1 MQTPELFE
9 GPGAYASRL
18 LRQVPSPNRLVAKT
32 NTENTVSPGKGP
44 PKMPGALPLLG
55 HMLAFGRN
63 PFDYMMTLRKTLGEI
78 GEFRMFHQRMVLMT
92 GPEANEAFFRAPD
105 TQLDQSQAYKIM
117 TPIFGKGVVFDA
129 PPHKKDQQLKM
140 LMPVLRDKPMRGYAQ
155 VIVREVEQMIA
166 AWEDAGEIDLLEF
179 MKELTIYTSSHCLLG
194 DEFRYELNEEFARI
208 YHDLEKGVNPLAFV
222 FPYLPLPVFRR
233 RDKARAR
240 LQELVT
246 GIITKRAQKP
256 EKNEDA
262 FQMLID
268 ARYDD
273 GSPLSAHEI
282 TGMLIGT
289 IFAGH
294 HTTAGTAA
302 WTLLELARRPE
313 SMGRVLNE
321 LDAHFG
327 ADGEITFQSLRE
339 IPVLEN
345 VIKEVLRLHP
355 PLIFLIRKVMRD
367 FHFKGYTVK
376 AGKYVC
382 TSPRVSHRIAE
393 IFPDPEMFD
402 PDRYS
407 EARLEDARPF
417 SWIAFGGGKHKCSG
431 NAFAMLQLKAIF
443 SILFRRY
450 TFELIDDK
458 DGYQDDFSQMVVQ
471 PVSPCRVRYLK
482 RKDIKESAAESTRQ
496 NTQESVQTG
505 PFFHITIDREL
516 CQGHAACMTEAPELF
531 RVDDAG
537 NVTILQETPPSDWLT
552 KARRAEKYC
561 PTQAINIELNQDT

>member
-1 MQTPELFE
+1 M
-9 GPGAYASRL
+9 
-18 LRQVPSPNRLVAKT
+18 NKT
-32 NTENTVSPGKGP
+32 NTEKTVSPGKVP

-55 HMLAFGRN
+55 HMLAFGKN
-63 PFDYMMTLRKTLGEI
+63 PFDYMMSLRKTLGEI
-78 GEFRMFHQRMVLMT
+78 GEFRMFHQEMVLMT
-92 GPEANEAFFRAPD
+92 GPDANEAFFRAPD
-105 TQLDQSQAYKIM
+105 AQLDQSQAYKIM

-129 PPHKKDQQLKM
+129 PPHIKDQQLKM

-166 AWEDAGEIDLLEF
+166 GWGDTGEIDLLEF

-194 DEFRYELNEEFARI
+194 DEFRYELNEEFAKI

-246 GIITKRAQKP
+246 GIIAKRAQKS
-256 EKNEDA
+256 EKSEDA
-262 FQMLID
+262 FQLLID
-268 ARYDD
+268 ARYED
-273 GSPLSAHEI
+273 GSRLSAHEI

-289 IFAGH
+289 LFAGH

-313 SMGRVLNE
+313 YLERVLKE
-321 LDAHFG
+321 LDTHFG
-327 ADGEITFQSLRE
+327 VDGEVTFQALRE

-355 PLIFLIRKVMRD
+355 PLIFLIRKVMQD
-367 FHFKGYTVK
+367 FHFKDYTIK

-382 TSPRVSHRIAE
+382 ASPRVSHRIADV
-393 IFPDPEMFD
+393 FPDPEKFD

-407 EARLEDARPF
+407 EARQEDARPF

-443 SILFRRY
+443 SILLRRY
-450 TFELIDDK
+450 TFELVDDK
-458 DGYQDDFSQMVVQ
+458 DAYQDDFTQMVVQ
-471 PVSPCRVRYLK
+471 PVSPCRVRYIK
-482 RKDIKESAAESTRQ
+482 RTDIKRAADASPE
-496 NTQESVQTG
+496 NIVQERVENG
-505 PFFHITIDREL
+505 PHFRIIIDREL
-516 CQGHAACMTEAPELF
+516 CQGHATCMTEAPELF
-531 RVDDAG
+531 QVDEAG
-537 NVTILQETPPSDWLT
+537 NVTILQENPPSDLLE
-552 KARRAEKYC
+552 KARQAEKYC
-561 PTQAINIELNQDT
+561 PSKAIKIESN

>member
-1 MQTPELFE
+1 M
-9 GPGAYASRL
+9 
-18 LRQVPSPNRLVAKT
+18 NKT
-32 NTENTVSPGKGP
+32 NTEKTVSPGKAP

-55 HMLAFGRN
+55 HMLAFGKN
-63 PFDYMMTLRKTLGEI
+63 PFDYMISLRKTLGEI
-78 GEFRMFHQRMVLMT
+78 GEFRMFHQEMVLMT
-92 GPEANEAFFRAPD
+92 GPDANEAFFRAPD
-105 TQLDQSQAYKIM
+105 AQLDQSQAYKIM

-166 AWEDAGEIDLLEF
+166 DWGDTGEIDLLEF

-246 GIITKRAQKP
+246 GIIAKRAQKP
-256 EKNEDA
+256 EKSEDA
-262 FQMLID
+262 FQLLID
-268 ARYDD
+268 ARYED
-273 GSPLSAHEI
+273 GSRLSAHEI

-289 IFAGH
+289 LFAGH

-313 SMGRVLNE
+313 YLERVLKE

-327 ADGEITFQSLRE
+327 VDGEVTFQALRE

-355 PLIFLIRKVMRD
+355 PLIFLIRKVMQD
-367 FHFKGYTVK
+367 FHFKDYTIK

-382 TSPRVSHRIAE
+382 ASPRVSHRIADV
-393 IFPDPEMFD
+393 FPDPEKFD

-407 EARLEDARPF
+407 EARQEDARPF

-443 SILFRRY
+443 SILLRRY
-450 TFELIDDK
+450 TFELVDDK
-458 DGYQDDFSQMVVQ
+458 DAYQDDFTQMVVQ
-471 PVSPCRVRYLK
+471 PLSPCRVRYIK
-482 RKDIKESAAESTRQ
+482 RTDIKRAADASPE
-496 NTQESVQTG
+496 NIVQESVQTA
-505 PFFHITIDREL
+505 PSFRIIIDREL
-516 CQGHAACMTEAPELF
+516 CQGHATCMTEAPELF
-531 RVDDAG
+531 QVDEAG
-537 NVTILQETPPSDWLT
+537 NVTVLQENPPPDLLE
-552 KARRAEKYC
+552 KARQAEKYC
-561 PTQAINIELNQDT
+561 PSKAIKIESN

>member
-1 MQTPELFE
+1 
-9 GPGAYASRL
+9 
-18 LRQVPSPNRLVAKT
+18 
-32 NTENTVSPGKGP
+32 
-44 PKMPGALPLLG
+44 MPGALLLLG
-55 HMLAFGRN
+55 HMLEFGRN
-63 PFDYMMTLRKTLGEI
+63 PFLYMMTLRNTLGEI
-78 GEFRMFHQRMVLMT
+78 GEFRMFHQKMVLMT

-105 TQLDQSQAYKIM
+105 DQLDQSQAYKIM

-155 VIVREVEQMIA
+155 VIFQEVEQMIA
-166 AWEDAGEIDLLEF
+166 NWGDTGEIDLLEF

-194 DEFRYELNEEFARI
+194 DEFRYELNEEFAKI

-246 GIITKRAQKP
+246 GIIAKRALKA
-256 EKNEDA
+256 EKSEDA
-262 FQMLID
+262 FQLLID
-268 ARYDD
+268 AKYDD
-273 GSPLSAHEI
+273 GSGLSAHEI

-289 IFAGH
+289 LFAGH

-313 SMGRVLNE
+313 YMALVLAE

-327 ADGEITFQSLRE
+327 ADGVVSFQSLRE
-339 IPVLEN
+339 IPILEN

-355 PLIFLIRKVMRD
+355 PLIFLIRKVMQD
-367 FHFKGYTVK
+367 FQFKDYTVK

-382 TSPRVSHRIAE
+382 TSPRVSHRIADV
-393 IFPDPEMFD
+393 FPDPEKFD

-407 EARLEDARPF
+407 EARQEDAKPF
-417 SWIAFGGGKHKCSG
+417 SWIAFGGGKHKCTG

-443 SILFRRY
+443 SLLLRRY

-458 DGYQDDFSQMVVQ
+458 DAYQDDFTQMVVQ
-471 PVSPCRVRYLK
+471 PVSPCRVRYIKRTALK
-482 RKDIKESAAESTRQ
+482 CGTAKSKTNI
-496 NTQESVQTG
+496 TQEDAQTG
-505 PFFHITIDREL
+505 LNFQITIDRAL
-516 CQGHAACMTEAPELF
+516 CQGHASCMTEAPELF
-531 RVDDAG
+531 QVDDAG
-537 NVTILQETPPSDWLT
+537 NLTVLQESPPLDLLA
-552 KARRAEKYC
+552 KARQAEKYC
-561 PTQAINIELNQDT
+561 PAKAIIVKST

>member
-1 MQTPELFE
+1 M
-9 GPGAYASRL
+9 
-18 LRQVPSPNRLVAKT
+18 NKT
-32 NTENTVSPGKGP
+32 NTEKTVSPGKAP

-55 HMLAFGRN
+55 HMLAFGKN
-63 PFDYMMTLRKTLGEI
+63 PFEYMMSLRETLGEI
-78 GEFRMFHQRMVLMT
+78 GEFRMFHQEMVLMT
-92 GPEANEAFFRAPD
+92 GPDANEAFFRAPD
-105 TQLDQSQAYKIM
+105 AQLDQSQAYKIM

-166 AWEDAGEIDLLEF
+166 DWGDTGEIDLLEF

-246 GIITKRAQKP
+246 GIIAKRAQKS
-256 EKNEDA
+256 EKSEDA
-262 FQMLID
+262 FQLLID
-268 ARYDD
+268 ARYED
-273 GSPLSAHEI
+273 GSRLSAHEI

-289 IFAGH
+289 LFAGH

-313 SMGRVLNE
+313 YLERVLKE
-321 LDAHFG
+321 LDTHFG
-327 ADGEITFQSLRE
+327 VDGEVTFQALRE

-355 PLIFLIRKVMRD
+355 PLIFLIRKVMQD
-367 FHFKGYTVK
+367 FHFKDYTIK

-382 TSPRVSHRIAE
+382 ASPRVSHRIADV
-393 IFPDPEMFD
+393 FPDPEKFD

-407 EARLEDARPF
+407 EARQEDARPF

-443 SILFRRY
+443 SILLRRY

-458 DGYQDDFSQMVVQ
+458 DAYQDDFTQMVVQ
-471 PVSPCRVRYLK
+471 PLSPCRVRYIK
-482 RKDIKESAAESTRQ
+482 RTDIKSAADVSPR
-496 NTQESVQTG
+496 NTVQESVQTA
-505 PFFHITIDREL
+505 PNFRVIIDREL
-516 CQGHAACMTEAPELF
+516 CQGHATCMTEAPELF
-531 RVDDAG
+531 QVDDAG
-537 NVTILQETPPSDWLT
+537 NVTVLQENPSLDLLK
-552 KARRAEKYC
+552 KARQAEKYC
-561 PTQAINIELNQDT
+561 PAKAIKIESN

>member
-1 MQTPELFE
+1 
-9 GPGAYASRL
+9 
-18 LRQVPSPNRLVAKT
+18 
-32 NTENTVSPGKGP
+32 
-44 PKMPGALPLLG
+44 MPGALPVLG
-55 HMLAFGRN
+55 HMLEFGKN
-63 PFDYMMTLRKTLGEI
+63 PFDYMMRLRNKLGEI
-78 GEFRMFHQRMVLMT
+78 GEFRMFHQKMVLMT

-105 TQLDQSQAYKIM
+105 AQLDQSQAYKIM

-155 VIVREVEQMIA
+155 VIVGEVEQMIA
-166 AWEDAGEIDLLEF
+166 DWGDNGEIDLLEF

-194 DEFRYELNEEFARI
+194 DEFRYDLNEEFAKI

-246 GIITKRAQKP
+246 GIIAKRAQKP
-256 EKNEDA
+256 EKSEDA
-262 FQMLID
+262 FQLLID

-273 GSPLSAHEI
+273 GSLLSAHEI

-313 SMGRVLNE
+313 QLTQVLNE

-327 ADGEITFQSLRE
+327 ADGEVTFQSLRE
-339 IPVLEN
+339 IPALEN

-355 PLIFLIRKVMRD
+355 PLIFLIRKVMQD
-367 FHFKGYTVK
+367 FQFKDYTVK

-382 TSPRVSHRIAE
+382 ASPRVSHRIADV
-393 IFPDPEMFD
+393 FPDPEKFD

-407 EARLEDARPF
+407 ETRQEDAVPF

-443 SILFRRY
+443 SILLRRY
-450 TFELIDDK
+450 TFELIADK
-458 DGYQDDFSQMVVQ
+458 DTYQDDFTQMVVQ
-471 PVSPCRVRYLK
+471 PVSPCRVRYKK
-482 RKDIKESAAESTRQ
+482 RALIKEACAGST
-496 NTQESVQTG
+496 TEVIQERVQPG
-505 PFFHITIDREL
+505 PSFKITIDREL
-516 CQGHAACMTEAPELF
+516 CQGHATCMAEAPELF
-531 RVDDAG
+531 QVDDAG
-537 NVTILQETPPSDWLT
+537 NVTVLQENPPLELLK
-552 KARRAEKYC
+552 KAQQAEKYC
-561 PTQAINIELNQDT
+561 PAKAIKIESNERTNEA

>member
-1 MQTPELFE
+1 MNT
-9 GPGAYASRL
+9 
-18 LRQVPSPNRLVAKT
+18 T
-32 NTENTVSPGKGP
+32 NTDNTASPVKEP

-55 HMLAFGRN
+55 HMLKFGKN
-63 PFDYMMTLRKTLGEI
+63 PFQYMVNLRESLGEI
-78 GEFRMFHQRMVLMT
+78 GEFRMFHQKMVLMT

-105 TQLDQSQAYKIM
+105 AQLDQSQAYKIM

-155 VIVREVEQMIA
+155 VIVQEVEQMIA
-166 AWEDAGEIDLLEF
+166 GWGDTGEIDLLEF

-194 DEFRYELNEEFARI
+194 DEFRYELNEEFAKI
-208 YHDLEKGVNPLAFV
+208 YHNLEKGVNPLAFV

-246 GIITKRAQKP
+246 GIIAKRALKT
-256 EKNEDA
+256 EKSEDA
-262 FQMLID
+262 FQLLIESK
-268 ARYDD
+268 YDD
-273 GSPLSAHEI
+273 GSHLSAHEI

-313 SMGRVLNE
+313 ALVVVLKE
-321 LDAHFG
+321 LDELFG
-327 ADGEITFQSLRE
+327 TDGEVTFQSLRE
-339 IPVLEN
+339 IPALEN

-355 PLIFLIRKVMRD
+355 PLIFLIRKVMKD

-382 TSPRVSHRIAE
+382 ASPRVSHRIAE
-393 IFPDPEMFD
+393 VFPDPEKFD

-407 EARLEDARPF
+407 EARQEDALPF
-417 SWIAFGGGKHKCSG
+417 SWIAFGGGKHKCTG

-443 SILFRRY
+443 SILLRRY
-450 TFELIDDK
+450 TFELVDEK
-458 DGYQDDFSQMVVQ
+458 DHYQDDFTQMVVQ
-471 PVSPCRVRYLK
+471 PVSPCRVRYIK
-482 RKDIKESAAESTRQ
+482 RKAVKTTAAESTLAEA
-496 NTQESVQTG
+496 QENRQTG
-505 PFFHITIDREL
+505 AGFYIKIDREL
-516 CQGHAACMTEAPELF
+516 CQGHATCMAEAPELF
-531 RVDDAG
+531 QVDEAG
-537 NVTILQETPPSDWLT
+537 NLTVLQENPALDLLE
-552 KARRAEKYC
+552 KARQAEKYC
-561 PTQAINIELNQDT
+561 PTKAIIVNLINE

>member
-1 MQTPELFE
+1 MFSEECQRPLM
-9 GPGAYASRL
+9 YVHL
-18 LRQVPSPNRLVAKT
+18 HQVMNTT
-32 NTENTVSPGKGP
+32 NTENTVSSGKEP
-44 PKMPGALPLLG
+44 PKMRGALPILG
-55 HMLAFGRN
+55 HMLEFGKN
-63 PFDYMMTLRKTLGEI
+63 PFQYMMNLRKSLGEI
-78 GEFRMFHQRMVLMT
+78 GEFRMFHQKMVLMT

-105 TQLDQSQAYKIM
+105 GQLDQSQAYKIM

-155 VIVREVEQMIA
+155 VIVQEVEQMIA
-166 AWEDAGEIDLLEF
+166 GWGDTGEIDLLEF

-194 DEFRYELNEEFARI
+194 NEFRYELNEEFAKI

-246 GIITKRAQKP
+246 GIIAKRALKT
-256 EKNEDA
+256 EKSEDA
-262 FQMLID
+262 FQLLIESK
-268 ARYDD
+268 YDD
-273 GSPLSAHEI
+273 GTHLSPHEI

-313 SMGRVLNE
+313 HSAAVLNE
-321 LDAHFG
+321 LDDLFG
-327 ADGEITFQSLRE
+327 AEGEVTFQSLRE
-339 IPVLEN
+339 IPLLEN

-355 PLIFLIRKVMRD
+355 PLIFLIRKVMQD

-382 TSPRVSHRIAE
+382 ASPRVSHRIAE
-393 IFPDPEMFD
+393 VFPDPEKFD
-402 PDRYS
+402 PERYS
-407 EARLEDARPF
+407 EARQEDARPF
-417 SWIAFGGGKHKCSG
+417 SWIAFGGGKHKCTG

-443 SILFRRY
+443 SILLRRY
-450 TFELIDDK
+450 TFELVDDK
-458 DGYQDDFSQMVVQ
+458 DNYQDDFTQMVVQ
-471 PVSPCRVRYLK
+471 PLSPCRIRYIK
-482 RKDIKESAAESTRQ
+482 RTDIKDTVDESAK
-496 NTQESVQTG
+496 NNLQEAAQRG
-505 PFFHITIDREL
+505 IGFNITIDREL
-516 CQGHAACMTEAPELF
+516 CQGHATCMAEAPELF
-531 RVDDAG
+531 QVDDAG
-537 NVTILQETPPSDWLT
+537 NATVLQDNPSLNLLE
-552 KARRAEKYC
+552 KARQAEKYC
-561 PTQAINIELNQDT
+561 PSKAIKIKLN

>member
-1 MQTPELFE
+1 MIPTDTEKTVM
-9 GPGAYASRL
+9 PGN
-18 LRQVPSPNRLVAKT
+18 P
-32 NTENTVSPGKGP
+32 P
-44 PKMPGALPLLG
+44 PKMSGALPLLG
-55 HMLAFGRN
+55 HMLAFGKN
-63 PFDYMMTLRKTLGEI
+63 PFAYMMQLRNTLGEI
-78 GEFRMFHQRMVLMT
+78 GEFRMFHQKMVLMT

-105 TQLDQSQAYKIM
+105 AQLDQSQAYKIM

-155 VIVREVEQMIA
+155 VIVGEVEQMIDG
-166 AWEDAGEIDLLEF
+166 WGDSGEIDLLEF

-233 RDKARAR
+233 RDKARVR

-246 GIITKRAQKP
+246 GIIAKRAQKP
-256 EKNEDA
+256 EKSEDA
-262 FQMLID
+262 FQLLID

-313 SMGRVLNE
+313 QLERVLHE
-321 LDAHFG
+321 LDQHFG
-327 ADGEITFQSLRE
+327 TDGEVTFQSLRE
-339 IPVLEN
+339 IPVLES

-355 PLIFLIRKVMRD
+355 PLIFLIRKVMQD

-382 TSPRVSHRIAE
+382 ASPRVSHRIAD
-393 IFPDPEMFD
+393 IFPDPEKFD
-402 PDRYS
+402 PERYS
-407 EARLEDARPF
+407 EERQEDALPF
-417 SWIAFGGGKHKCSG
+417 SWIAFGGGKHKCTG

-443 SILFRRY
+443 SILLRRY

-458 DGYQDDFSQMVVQ
+458 DQYQDDFTQMVVQ
-471 PVSPCRVRYLK
+471 PLSPCRVRYIK
-482 RKDIKESAAESTRQ
+482 RTDIKETAVESTINKAQ
-496 NTQESVQTG
+496 KSTQAADSCFQ
-505 PFFHITIDREL
+505 IILDREL
-516 CQGHAACMTEAPELF
+516 CQGHATCMTEAPELF
-531 RVDDAG
+531 HVDEAG
-537 NVTILQETPPSDWLT
+537 NVTVLQENPPLELLA
-552 KARRAEKYC
+552 KAGLAEKYC
-561 PTQAINIELNQDT
+561 PSKAIKIELK

>member
-1 MQTPELFE
+1 MSQHKDNLTT
-9 GPGAYASRL
+9 A
-18 LRQVPSPNRLVAKT
+18 
-32 NTENTVSPGKGP
+32 GKEP

-55 HMLAFGRN
+55 HMLEFGKN
-63 PFDYMMTLRKTLGEI
+63 PFSYMMKLRNSLGEI
-78 GEFRMFHQRMVLMT
+78 GEFRMFHQKMVLMT

-155 VIVREVEQMIA
+155 IIVQEVDQMIA
-166 AWEDAGEIDLLEF
+166 NWGESGEVDLLEF

-194 DEFRYELNEEFARI
+194 DEFRYELNEEFAEI

-233 RDKARAR
+233 RDRARAR

-246 GIITKRAQKP
+246 GIINKRAQKS
-256 EKNEDA
+256 EKSEDA

-268 ARYDD
+268 AAYDD
-273 GSPLSAHEI
+273 GSRLSPHEI

-302 WTLLELARRPE
+302 WTLLELAKRPQYMQE
-313 SMGRVLNE
+313 VLVE
-321 LDAHFG
+321 LDSLFG
-327 ADGEITFQSLRE
+327 DDGEVTFQSLRE
-339 IPVLEN
+339 IPKLEN

-355 PLIFLIRKVMRD
+355 PLIFLIRKVMQD
-367 FHFKGYTVK
+367 FHFKDYTVK

-382 TSPRVSHRIAE
+382 ASPRVSHRIAS
-393 IFPDPEMFD
+393 IFPEPEKFD

-407 EARLEDARPF
+407 EARQEDAQPF
-417 SWIAFGGGKHKCSG
+417 SWIAFGGGKHKCTG
-431 NAFAMLQLKAIF
+431 NAFAMLQLKAII
-443 SILFRRY
+443 SILLRRY
-450 TFELIDDK
+450 TFEMIGDQDT
-458 DGYQDDFSQMVVQ
+458 YQDDFTQMVVQ
-471 PVSPCRVRYLK
+471 PVSPCRIRYVK
-482 RKDIKESAAESTRQ
+482 RKPKVESKIQATTQ
-496 NTQESVQTG
+496 NATSSEDVGQS
-505 PFFHITIDREL
+505 FHIHIDRQL
-516 CQGHAACMTEAPELF
+516 CQGHATCMSEAPELF
-531 RVDDAG
+531 QVDDEG
-537 NVTILQETPPSDWLT
+537 NLTVLQENPNLAFLEMA
-552 KARRAEKYC
+552 KQAEKYC
-561 PTQAINIELNQDT
+561 PNKAIKIEKNHGDLSQS

>member
-1 MQTPELFE
+1 MTTTDIQ
-9 GPGAYASRL
+9 
-18 LRQVPSPNRLVAKT
+18 K
-32 NTENTVSPGKGP
+32 TVSPCKEP
-44 PKMPGALPLLG
+44 PKMPGALPVLG
-55 HMLAFGRN
+55 HMLEFGKN
-63 PFDYMMTLRKTLGEI
+63 PFDYMMRLRNKLGEI
-78 GEFRMFHQRMVLMT
+78 GEFRMFHQKMVLMT

-105 TQLDQSQAYKIM
+105 AQLDQSQAYKIM

-155 VIVREVEQMIA
+155 VIVREVEQMIEG
-166 AWEDAGEIDLLEF
+166 WGESGEIDLLEF

-194 DEFRYELNEEFARI
+194 DEFRYELNEEFAKI

-246 GIITKRAQKP
+246 GIIAKRAQKT
-256 EKNEDA
+256 EKSEDA
-262 FQMLID
+262 FQLLID

-273 GSPLSAHEI
+273 GSRLSAHEI

-313 SMGRVLNE
+313 QLAQVLDE

-327 ADGEITFQSLRE
+327 INGEVTFQSLRE
-339 IPVLEN
+339 IPALEN

-355 PLIFLIRKVMRD
+355 PLIFLIRKVMQD
-367 FHFKGYTVK
+367 FQFKDYTIK

-382 TSPRVSHRIAE
+382 ASPRVSHRIADV
-393 IFPDPEMFD
+393 FPDPEKFD

-407 EARLEDARPF
+407 ETRQEDATPF

-443 SILFRRY
+443 SILLRRY
-450 TFELIDDK
+450 TFELIADK
-458 DGYQDDFSQMVVQ
+458 DTYQDDFTQMVVQ
-471 PVSPCRVRYLK
+471 PLSPCRVRYKK
-482 RKDIKESAAESTRQ
+482 RQLAPKASVEPAAHSAEKSIQ
-496 NTQESVQTG
+496 PG
-505 PFFHITIDREL
+505 PGFQITIDTEL
-516 CQGHAACMTEAPELF
+516 CQGHATCMTEAPELF
-531 RVDDAG
+531 HVDDAG
-537 NVTILQETPPSDWLT
+537 NVTVLQENPPLDLLK
-552 KARRAEKYC
+552 KARQAEKYC
-561 PTQAINIELNQDT
+561 PAKAIKIKSNN

>member
-1 MQTPELFE
+1 MNT
-9 GPGAYASRL
+9 
-18 LRQVPSPNRLVAKT
+18 T
-32 NTENTVSPGKGP
+32 NTDNTASPVKEP

-55 HMLAFGRN
+55 HMLKFGKN
-63 PFDYMMTLRKTLGEI
+63 PFLYMVNLRESLGEI
-78 GEFRMFHQRMVLMT
+78 GEFRMFHQKMVLMT

-105 TQLDQSQAYKIM
+105 AQLDQSQAYKIM

-155 VIVREVEQMIA
+155 VIVQEVEQMIA
-166 AWEDAGEIDLLEF
+166 GWGDTGEIDLLEF

-194 DEFRYELNEEFARI
+194 DEFRYELNEEFAKI

-246 GIITKRAQKP
+246 GIIAKRALKT
-256 EKNEDA
+256 EKSEDA
-262 FQMLID
+262 FQLLIESK
-268 ARYDD
+268 YDD
-273 GSPLSAHEI
+273 GSHLSAHEI
-282 TGMLIGT
+282 TGMLVGT

-313 SMGRVLNE
+313 ALVVVLKE
-321 LDAHFG
+321 LDELFG
-327 ADGEITFQSLRE
+327 ADGEVTFQSLRE
-339 IPVLEN
+339 IPALEN

-355 PLIFLIRKVMRD
+355 PLIFLIRKVMKD
-367 FHFKGYTVK
+367 FHFKDYTVK

-382 TSPRVSHRIAE
+382 ASPRVSHRIAE
-393 IFPDPEMFD
+393 VFPDPEKFD

-407 EARLEDARPF
+407 EARQEDALPF
-417 SWIAFGGGKHKCSG
+417 SWIAFGGGKHKCTG

-443 SILFRRY
+443 SILLRRY
-450 TFELIDDK
+450 TFELVDEK
-458 DGYQDDFSQMVVQ
+458 DHYQDDFTQMVVQ
-471 PVSPCRVRYLK
+471 PVSPCRVRYVK
-482 RKDIKESAAESTRQ
+482 RKVIKTTAVESTIIEAQENRQ
-496 NTQESVQTG
+496 SG
-505 PFFHITIDREL
+505 PGFHIKIDREL
-516 CQGHAACMTEAPELF
+516 CQGHATCMAEAPELF
-531 RVDDAG
+531 QVDEMG
-537 NVTILQETPPSDWLT
+537 NLTVLQENPELDLLE
-552 KARRAEKYC
+552 KARQAEKYC
-561 PTQAINIELNQDT
+561 PTKAIIVNLINE

>member
-1 MQTPELFE
+1 MIKKTHDKT
-9 GPGAYASRL
+9 
-18 LRQVPSPNRLVAKT
+18 VP
-32 NTENTVSPGKGP
+32 PGKSP

-55 HMLAFGRN
+55 HMLEFGKN
-63 PFDYMMTLRKTLGEI
+63 PFAYMMKLRNTLGEI
-78 GEFRMFHQRMVLMT
+78 GEFRMFHQQMVLLT
-92 GPEANEAFFRAPD
+92 GPEASEAFFRAPD
-105 TQLDQSQAYKIM
+105 AQLDQSQAYKIM

-140 LMPVLRDKPMRGYAQ
+140 LMPVLRDQPMRGYAR

-166 AWEDAGEIDLLEF
+166 DWGDSGEIDLLEF

-208 YHDLEKGVNPLAFV
+208 YHDLEQGVNPLAFV
-222 FPYLPLPVFRR
+222 FPNLPLPVFRR

-246 GIITKRAQKP
+246 GIIEKRARKA
-256 EKNEDA
+256 EKSEDA

-273 GSPLSAHEI
+273 GTRLSAHEI
-282 TGMLIGT
+282 TGMLVGT

-313 SMGRVLNE
+313 YMDAVLQE
-321 LDAHFG
+321 LDGNFG
-327 ADGEITFQSLRE
+327 VDGEVTFQSLRE

-355 PLIFLIRKVMRD
+355 PLIFLIRKVVQD
-367 FHFKGYTVK
+367 FHFKNYSVK

-382 TSPRVSHRIAE
+382 ASPRVSHRIADV
-393 IFPDPEMFD
+393 FPDPEKFD
-402 PDRYS
+402 PDRYT
-407 EARLEDARPF
+407 EARQEDARPF

-443 SILFRRY
+443 CILLRRY

-458 DGYQDDFSQMVVQ
+458 DSYRDDFTQMVVQ
-471 PVSPCRVRYLK
+471 PQSPCRVRYVK
-482 RKDIKESAAESTRQ
+482 RSSIAESRSGATLADSEQGR
-496 NTQESVQTG
+496 TMTA
-505 PFFHITIDREL
+505 PDFRITLDREL
-516 CQGHAACMTEAPELF
+516 CQGHATCMSEAPELF

-537 NVTILQETPPSDWLT
+537 HATVLQETPSSELLK
-552 KARRAEKYC
+552 KARQAEKYC
-561 PTQAINIELNQDT
+561 PTQAIKIELNNRSEETANDRIPQSRT

>member
-1 MQTPELFE
+1 M
-9 GPGAYASRL
+9 
-18 LRQVPSPNRLVAKT
+18 VAT
-32 NTENTVSPGKGP
+32 NTQKNVLSGKEP
-44 PKMPGALPLLG
+44 PQMPGALPLLG
-55 HMLAFGRN
+55 HMLEFGKN
-63 PFDYMMTLRKTLGEI
+63 PFDYMMRLRNKLGEI
-78 GEFRMFHQRMVLMT
+78 GEFRMFHQKMVLMT

-105 TQLDQSQAYKIM
+105 AQLDQSQAYKIM

-155 VIVREVEQMIA
+155 VIVGEVEQMIA
-166 AWEDAGEIDLLEF
+166 DWGDNGEIDLLEF

-194 DEFRYELNEEFARI
+194 DEFRYELNEEFAKI

-246 GIITKRAQKP
+246 GIIAKRAQKP
-256 EKNEDA
+256 EKSEDA
-262 FQMLID
+262 FQLLID
-268 ARYDD
+268 ASYDD
-273 GSPLSAHEI
+273 GSRLSAHEI

-313 SMGRVLNE
+313 QLAQVLNE

-327 ADGEITFQSLRE
+327 ADGEVTFQSLRE
-339 IPVLEN
+339 IPALEN

-355 PLIFLIRKVMRD
+355 PLIFLIRKVMQD
-367 FHFKGYTVK
+367 FQFKDYTVK

-382 TSPRVSHRIAE
+382 ASPRVSHRIADV
-393 IFPDPEMFD
+393 FPDPEKFD

-407 EARLEDARPF
+407 ETRQEDAVPF

-443 SILFRRY
+443 SILLRRY
-450 TFELIDDK
+450 SFELIDDK
-458 DGYQDDFSQMVVQ
+458 DTYQDDFTQMVVQ
-471 PVSPCRVRYLK
+471 PLSPCRVRYKK
-482 RKDIKESAAESTRQ
+482 RSLIKEACAGSATDII
-496 NTQESVQTG
+496 QERAQPG
-505 PFFHITIDREL
+505 PRFKITIDREL
-516 CQGHAACMTEAPELF
+516 CQGHATCMTEAPELF
-531 RVDDAG
+531 QVDDAG
-537 NVTILQETPPSDWLT
+537 NLTVLQENPPLELLK
-552 KARRAEKYC
+552 KAQQAEKYC
-561 PTQAINIELNQDT
+561 PAKAIKIKSD

>member
-1 MQTPELFE
+1 M
-9 GPGAYASRL
+9 
-18 LRQVPSPNRLVAKT
+18 VAT
-32 NTENTVSPGKGP
+32 NTQQNVSPGKEP
-44 PKMPGALPLLG
+44 PKMSGALPLLG
-55 HMLAFGRN
+55 HMLEFGKN
-63 PFDYMMTLRKTLGEI
+63 PFDYMMRLRNKLGEI
-78 GEFRMFHQRMVLMT
+78 GEFRMFHQKMVLMT
-92 GPEANEAFFRAPD
+92 GPEANEAFFRASD
-105 TQLDQSQAYKIM
+105 AQLDQSQAYKIM

-166 AWEDAGEIDLLEF
+166 DWGDDGEIDLLAC

-194 DEFRYELNEEFARI
+194 DEFRYELNEEFAKI

-246 GIITKRAQKP
+246 GIIAKRAQKL
-256 EKNEDA
+256 EKSEDA
-262 FQMLID
+262 FQLLID

-273 GSPLSAHEI
+273 GSRLSAHEI

-313 SMGRVLNE
+313 QLAQVLNE

-327 ADGEITFQSLRE
+327 ADGEVTFQSLRE
-339 IPVLEN
+339 IPALEN

-355 PLIFLIRKVMRD
+355 PLIFLIRKVMQD
-367 FHFKGYTVK
+367 FQFKDYTVK

-382 TSPRVSHRIAE
+382 ASPRVSHRIADV
-393 IFPDPEMFD
+393 FPDPEKFD

-407 EARLEDARPF
+407 ETRQEDAVPF

-443 SILFRRY
+443 SILLRRY
-450 TFELIDDK
+450 TFELIADK
-458 DGYQDDFSQMVVQ
+458 DTYQDDFTQMVVQ
-471 PVSPCRVRYLK
+471 PLSPCRVRYKK
-482 RKDIKESAAESTRQ
+482 RSLIKEACAGATTETI
-496 NTQESVQTG
+496 QERVQPG
-505 PFFHITIDREL
+505 PNFQITIDREL
-516 CQGHAACMTEAPELF
+516 CQGHATCMTEAPELF
-531 RVDDAG
+531 QVDDAG
-537 NVTILQETPPSDWLT
+537 NVTVLQENPPLELLK
-552 KARRAEKYC
+552 KAQQAEKYC
-561 PTQAINIELNQDT
+561 PAKAIKIKSD

>member
-1 MQTPELFE
+1 MNT
-9 GPGAYASRL
+9 
-18 LRQVPSPNRLVAKT
+18 T
-32 NTENTVSPGKGP
+32 NTDNTASPVKEP

-55 HMLAFGRN
+55 HMLKFGKN
-63 PFDYMMTLRKTLGEI
+63 PFQYMVNLRESLGEI
-78 GEFRMFHQRMVLMT
+78 GEFRMFHQKMVLMT

-105 TQLDQSQAYKIM
+105 AQLDQSQAYKIM

-155 VIVREVEQMIA
+155 VIVQEVEQMIA
-166 AWEDAGEIDLLEF
+166 GWGDTGEIDLLEF

-194 DEFRYELNEEFARI
+194 DEFRYELNEEFAKI

-246 GIITKRAQKP
+246 GIIAKRALKT
-256 EKNEDA
+256 EKSEDA
-262 FQMLID
+262 FQLLIESK
-268 ARYDD
+268 YDD
-273 GSPLSAHEI
+273 GSHLSAHEI

-313 SMGRVLNE
+313 ALVVVLKE
-321 LDAHFG
+321 LDELFG
-327 ADGEITFQSLRE
+327 TDGEVTFQSLRE
-339 IPVLEN
+339 IPALEN

-355 PLIFLIRKVMRD
+355 PLIFLIRKVMKD

-382 TSPRVSHRIAE
+382 ASPRVSHRIAE
-393 IFPDPEMFD
+393 VFPDPEKFD

-407 EARLEDARPF
+407 EARQEDALPF
-417 SWIAFGGGKHKCSG
+417 SWIAFGGGKHKCTG

-443 SILFRRY
+443 SILLRRY
-450 TFELIDDK
+450 TFELVDEK
-458 DGYQDDFSQMVVQ
+458 DHYQDDFTQMVVQ
-471 PVSPCRVRYLK
+471 PVSPCRVRYIK
-482 RKDIKESAAESTRQ
+482 RKAIKTTAAESAITEA
-496 NTQESVQTG
+496 QENQQTG
-505 PFFHITIDREL
+505 PGFHIKIDREL
-516 CQGHAACMTEAPELF
+516 CQGHATCMAEAPELF
-531 RVDDAG
+531 QVDEAG
-537 NVTILQETPPSDWLT
+537 NLTVLQENPALDLLE
-552 KARRAEKYC
+552 KARQAEKYC
-561 PTQAINIELNQDT
+561 PTKAIIVNLINE